1 MTDGTDRAHG
11 APMNYVPSADARGTD
26 ALARVTVGEIASVRA
41 AQRGITADK
50 AAKEVRGLLRANF
63 DVITAIDPSILEVK
77 VAANDGNRWP
87 AMDARVLEYVTSRS
101 ARAAMNAQV
110 RGK

>member
-11 APMNYVPSADARGTD
+11 APMNYVPSANAQGD
-26 ALARVTVGEIASVRA
+26 ALARVTVGEIAAVRA
-41 AQRGITADK
+41 TQRGITADK

-63 DVITAIDPSILEVK
+63 DVITTIDPSILEVK

-87 AMDARVLEYVTSRS
+87 AMDARVMEYVTSRS
-101 ARAAMNAQV
+101 ARAAFNAQV

>member
-1 MTDGTDRAHG
+1 MTAGSDRAHG
-11 APMNYVPSADARGTD
+11 APANYVPTGTND
-26 ALARVTVGEIASVRA
+26 RAEGSRVTVGEIAAVRA
-41 AQRGITADK
+41 TQRGITADK

-63 DVITAIDPSILEVK
+63 DVITTIDPSILEVK

-87 AMDARVLEYVTSRS
+87 AMDARVMEYVTSRS
-101 ARAAMNAQV
+101 ARAAFNAQV